1 MDLTPRDPRPMVPWT
16 DYQDNVMAMRQ
27 IDAALAAVRRV
38 RDDLIDGG
46 LYTFEIDQAFNR
58 ERDVLQAR
66 RREIEAAQA
75 RLMGRS

>member
-1 MDLTPRDPRPMVPWT
+1 MVPWT